1 MIKKKISEIISFF
14 DEKMKN
20 AFKWSLIGQ
29 VFTRSFSLI
38 SSLVLAKIMLPDTYG
53 KYIYII
59 GTIMY
64 LAQMMSLSIRITTT
78 RNVSYLI
85 NIDKNKVER
94 YIYISIV
101 LSLIFCF
108 VVFII
113 ALIGVNLFKDNF
125 IVNDYGGIILILSFT
140 ALLSEVL
147 ITTIIGV
154 LEGLK
159 SFKTL
164 NISSIIVSLLKL
176 ILSYFGYFYFGVSGA
191 ILGWVIS
198 SNLGFLIFTKYL
210 FNSFD
215 FFDLSIFKNSFI
227 KCKEEIKLFFSFSI
241 PSFLEMS
248 ILILCIWII
257 QTIILSEPITG
268 KKEIA
273 LYNIASQ
280 WKSILI
286 YLPAIIINM
295 LQPFLTDYF
304 GKGESE
310 NVMKLLKKSKRVII
324 ILSVLLSVLFISS
337 TNLIISFYGESYHE
351 ASKVLV
357 ILILPVI
364 FININALNRQFFIS
378 VGKIWQIA
386 IINFI
391 NATTIITSFIL
402 LKDNFPLSVSFA
414 VSVGIGEFLSFCLY
428 LYALKS
434 LFNKKAI
441 LLN

>member
-108 VVFII
+108 VAFII

-125 IVNDYGGIILILSFT
+125 IVNEYGGIILILSFT
-140 ALLSEVL
+140 ALVSEVL
-147 ITTIIGV
+147 ITTMIGV

-176 ILSYFGYFYFGVSGA
+176 ILSYFGYLYFGVSGA

-198 SNLGFLIFTKYL
+198 SNLGLLIFTKYL

-273 LYNIASQ
+273 LYNIANQ

-295 LQPFLTDYF
+295 LQPFLSDYF
-304 GKGESE
+304 GKGESV
-310 NVMKLLKKSKRVII
+310 NIMKLLKKTKRVII

-337 TNLIISFYGESYHE
+337 SNLIISFYGESYYE

-357 ILILPVI
+357 ILILPII
-364 FININALNRQFFIS
+364 FININALNRQFLIS
-378 VGKIWQIA
+378 IGKIWQIA

-391 NATTIITSFIL
+391 SATTIITSFIL

-434 LFNKKAI
+434 LLNKKNY

>member
-1 MIKKKISEIISFF
+1 MIKKKFSEFISFF
-14 DEKMKN
+14 DKKMKN

-38 SSLVLAKIMLPDTYG
+38 SSLALAKIMLPDTYG

-108 VVFII
+108 VAFII
-113 ALIGVNLFKDNF
+113 ALIGVNLFKNNF
-125 IVNDYGGIILILSFT
+125 IVNEYGGIILILSFT
-140 ALLSEVL
+140 ALVSEVL
-147 ITTIIGV
+147 ITTIIGI

-176 ILSYFGYFYFGVSGA
+176 ILSYFGYLYFGVSGA

-198 SNLGFLIFTKYL
+198 SNFGLLIFTKYL
-210 FNSFD
+210 FNSFK

-227 KCKEEIKLFFSFSI
+227 KCKKEIKLFFSFSI
-241 PSFLEMS
+241 PSFLEMT

-273 LYNIASQ
+273 LYNIANQ

-286 YLPAIIINM
+286 YLPAIMINM
-295 LQPFLTDYF
+295 LQPFLSDYF

-310 NVMKLLKKSKRVII
+310 NVMILLKKSKKIII
-324 ILSVLLSVLFISS
+324 ILSVLLSILFLSS
-337 TNLIISFYGESYHE
+337 SNLIISFYGESYYD

-364 FININALNRQFFIS
+364 FININALNRQFLIS

-391 NATTIITSFIL
+391 SATTIITSFIL
-402 LKDNFPLSVSFA
+402 LKNNFPLSVSFA

-428 LYALKS
+428 LYALKY